1 MINVMESLANKLAE
15 RYGGIVALPHE
26 CTMYLREDEQLIFG
40 IRLIDAKSN
49 YKLLTKYDLMSL
61 SAATRYQSVETGT
74 SPFNNML
81 LIIYKTKCGDV
92 EFKLLNGMASQLVAE
107 MAVICEHVEEWEIGT
122 TD

>member
-1 MINVMESLANKLAE
+1 
-15 RYGGIVALPHE
+15 
-26 CTMYLREDEQLIFG
+26 MYLREDQQLIFG

-49 YKLLTKYDLMSL
+49 YKLLTKYDLMNL
-61 SAATRYQSVETGT
+61 SAATRYLSVKTET

-92 EFKLLNGMASQLVAE
+92 KFKLLHGMASQLVAE
-107 MAVICEHVEEWEIGT
+107 MAVICGHVKEWAIVT